1 MLFLTMLQIF
11 IDFSRFLEVM
21 SSGHY
26 SLLTISQ
33 AGRMLGVS
41 EVTLR
46 QWTDEGRVEA
56 FITPGGHRRYSETEL
71 RRFMGTKNRI
81 HGIKDLV
88 ARMELAPEHEHQ
100 IAKTHFARAEWYKKL
115 GKKDR
120 ARFGEMGR
128 GIYEIV
134 LTYISKPTKRDETV
148 QNARQIGK
156 EFGKYLVKMGLPLT
170 DAMEAFMMHRS
181 PLVTAATDLM
191 KKRKA
196 LNERAAEAIPLVTQI
211 TDEVLLSLVAAYQ
224 NHNEDVTR

>member
-1 MLFLTMLQIF
+1 MANGQTSVL
-11 IDFSRFLEVM
+11 S
-21 SSGHY
+21 
-26 SLLTISQ
+26 ISQ
-33 AGRMLGVS
+33 ASQVLGVS

-88 ARMELAPEHEHQ
+88 ARMELTPEREHQ
-100 IAKTHFARAEWYKKL
+100 IAKTQFSQATWYKNL
-115 GKKDR
+115 DKDSR
-120 ARFGEMGR
+120 SRLGEMGR
-128 GIYEIV
+128 GVFELVI
-134 LTYISKPTKRDETV
+134 TYISKPNKRDETIEK
-148 QNARQIGK
+148 ARISGK
-156 EFGKYLVKMGLPLT
+156 VFGEYLIEMGLPLT

-181 PLVTAATDLM
+181 PLVTAAADLM

-196 LNERAAEAIPLVTQI
+196 MNERTAEAIPLVTQI

-224 NHNEDVTR
+224 NHEEDVPK